1 MPQDLRQRR
10 RGSRPRDPGE
20 PPPAN
25 TGIEPL
31 LSTLDELRLTINT
44 LSEQSQLQLQDE
56 LQDILQ
62 KLQTPNHPP
71 PPTQP
76 QSTPPI
82 STANSDPTSGPSKIG
97 IFGGQVTF
105 VNTVHNGDDAERAKH
120 SVSLHILALLSVLQL
135 GPTSTSSS
143 DAIHPNRRFFVI
155 VDHNLR
161 YCPTSCVIV
170 DSWMD
175 GTHLCLSCVVICVG
189 GNIQGCAPCA
199 LKTHG
204 NILKLEP

>member
-1 MPQDLRQRR
+1 MPGLCL
-10 RGSRPRDPGE
+10 GSRPRDPGE
-20 PPPAN
+20 PPPPPPPVN
-25 TGIEPL
+25 MGIEPL

-76 QSTPPI
+76 QSTTPVL
-82 STANSDPTSGPSKIG
+82 TANSDPTSGPSKIG

-120 SVSLHILALLSVLQL
+120 SVSLHILVLVSVLLL
-135 GPTSTSSS
+135 GPTSSSN
-143 DAIHPNRRFFVI
+143 AIYPNRRFFVI

-161 YCPTSCVIV
+161 YCPTSCVIINL
-170 DSWMD
+170 WMD

-189 GNIQGCAPCA
+189 GNIQGCAPRT
-199 LKTHG
+199 LKTHR